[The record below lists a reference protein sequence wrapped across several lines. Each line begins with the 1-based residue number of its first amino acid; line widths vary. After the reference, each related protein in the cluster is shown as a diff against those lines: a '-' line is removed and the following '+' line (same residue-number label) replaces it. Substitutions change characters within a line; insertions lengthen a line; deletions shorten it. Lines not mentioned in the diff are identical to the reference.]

1 MPNET
6 QRSTNTKKIFKFDFL
21 WEVQSPISKTR
32 HFNPNSTHNM
42 QAAATSLRGETPME
56 VSDTLGDP
64 TYRVIEDLQ
73 SAGM

>member
-1 MPNET
+1 MKHRRLQT
-6 QRSTNTKKIFKFDFL
+6 QRKSLNLTFCGK
-21 WEVQSPISKTR
+21 EQSPISKTR
-32 HFNPNSTHNM
+32 HSNPNSTHNM